1 MDIVEMHV
9 MFRQYAQQMGLQN
22 ARAILPEQ
30 IDILLNTA
38 QMDVLN
44 QTIKEN
50 IISTNDR
57 VVTDNSKLG
66 QVNAL
71 RKLYKVAL
79 IDMCPPYSN
88 MSETRAF
95 NFSAADRNTGRM
107 TTDFAKF
114 DGDSLIPKYMFLVDF
129 SLNYKQVVN
138 HQGYS
143 GEDYVQPAGV
153 YSVLTVEG
161 AIDGKKDYLYTNLPS
176 DTVCKVETYVKALED
191 FAMLSFKPD
200 GEKGLK
206 CQTTGYT
213 DYYLGIEGINS
224 IDSSYNGKK
233 YVLTKTWND
242 GDSNFNGGKFY
253 NPMVLSTQGQVS
265 GYKQPSFA
273 KDTIE
278 TNFFPVRLI
287 DDTFLADTLNDF
299 VLKNRL
305 RSPIMVTYSKGDDVV
320 FDLYIDK
327 FNRYPIGDNYR
338 YVLTNDL
345 VPYKLRMTYI
355 AEPRKIKYAE
365 DVVGENVDSDLPEYM
380 HVDIVKHAVALYQL
394 AISGNL
400 QAAQQQEQTQQRE
413 AVRNNYANQQ
423 Q

>member
-1 MDIVEMHV
+1 MDVVEMHV

-88 MSETRAF
+88 LSETRAF

-129 SLNYKQVVN
+129 SLSYKQAVN

-143 GEDYVQPAGV
+143 GDDYVQPTGT
-153 YSVLTVEG
+153 YSVLTVAA
-161 AIDGKKDYLYTNLPS
+161 AIDGKKEYLYKNFPS
-176 DTVCKVETYVKALED
+176 DQVCNVETYVKTLED
-191 FAMLSFKPD
+191 FAILSFKPD
-200 GEKGLK
+200 GIKGLK

-213 DYYLGIEGINS
+213 DYYLGVEGINEV
-224 IDSSYNGKK
+224 DSSYGGKK
-233 YVLTKTWND
+233 YVLTKTWAD
-242 GDSNFNGGKFY
+242 GDTPFNKGKLY
-253 NPMVLSTQGQVS
+253 NPMVLSVTGKVS

-278 TNFFPVRLI
+278 TNYFPVRLI

-305 RSPIMVTYSKGDDVV
+305 RSPIMVTYSKGDEVV

-327 FNRYPIGDNYR
+327 FMKYTFKEGESRYTLANG
-338 YVLTNDL
+338 L

-394 AISGNL
+394 TVSGNL
-400 QAAQQQEQTQQRE
+400 QAAQQQERSQQQE

-423 Q
+423 